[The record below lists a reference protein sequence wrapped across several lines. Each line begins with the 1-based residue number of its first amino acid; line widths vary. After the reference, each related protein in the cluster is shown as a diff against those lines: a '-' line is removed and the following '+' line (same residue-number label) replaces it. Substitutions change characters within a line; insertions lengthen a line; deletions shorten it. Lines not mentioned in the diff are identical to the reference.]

1 MSADLLPDARTGT
14 GDLLSALEQLQR
26 ARHVVQLGRRLLL
39 ALASALGV
47 FVCMRLLLAAL
58 PGVEPLST
66 VGEVTVVVPLLAALL
81 AAAGTWW
88 RSRSVLPDL
97 ARTALWVEERQAIQR
112 GGRPDFAL
120 TTAVELLAQQSA
132 VPTSLAQAAVGTLRA
147 SPTVG
152 ALKTERQL
160 AWQWPL
166 LFVAACAVL
175 VWLDVRRPDV
185 GAARIGTMTAR
196 NAVEPMP
203 SAAGAAPL
211 GAWRVRV
218 QPPAYVVQ
226 APRSFGDVSTVPALS
241 GSSIAVSGDGQ
252 EPVVEAGGV
261 NASGDTGAVV
271 RRTADGWMATI
282 QATAGVQTL
291 RLSRGGRT
299 RLLIVEGRADSVP
312 RVSLNAPARDSVF
325 REAVGTLPLAA
336 TAHDDV
342 GLSRAHFELLVT
354 SGEGERFTVRTV
366 LLGEQRWGAAAGARE
381 AAIRGQLDLAALGL
395 QAGDVVHLR
404 AVARDAHPAADRE
417 FGSSETRAFRIARP
431 AEYDSVAV
439 EPAPPPEVDKSLLS
453 QRMLLMLTEKLD
465 RAQPRMA
472 RAEVVRESQKIARDQ
487 ARLRL
492 AVGDVVFQR
501 LSGESAAEHAHTAG
515 DGHDH
520 GVDLQ
525 GGKLAMSTS
534 STTGMLEEG
543 NDSPVIAINQPL
555 LEAYNAMWDAGR
567 ALEQGDPHGAIPP
580 MKRALEAIEKS
591 RAASR
596 LYLRGRPPQV
606 IVDIA
611 KVRLTG
617 KDTGQVT
624 VRSARSPLPAFL
636 AARDA
641 RLVRAARL
649 VATASAAARD
659 SVALLRAESLADAPA
674 FAAALGNV
682 LAAFDRGGDA
692 TLAFVQARR
701 VLGNVT
707 RTRATPWSRGV
718 MP

>member
-1 MSADLLPDARTGT
+1 
-14 GDLLSALEQLQR
+14 
-26 ARHVVQLGRRLLL
+26 
-39 ALASALGV
+39 
-47 FVCMRLLLAAL
+47 
-58 PGVEPLST
+58 
-66 VGEVTVVVPLLAALL
+66 
-81 AAAGTWW
+81 
-88 RSRSVLPDL
+88 
-97 ARTALWVEERQAIQR
+97 
-112 GGRPDFAL
+112 
-120 TTAVELLAQQSA
+120 
-132 VPTSLAQAAVGTLRA
+132 
-147 SPTVG
+147 
-152 ALKTERQL
+152 
-160 AWQWPL
+160 
-166 LFVAACAVL
+166 
-175 VWLDVRRPDV
+175 
-185 GAARIGTMTAR
+185 
-196 NAVEPMP
+196 
-203 SAAGAAPL
+203 
-211 GAWRVRV
+211 
-218 QPPAYVVQ
+218 
-226 APRSFGDVSTVPALS
+226 
-241 GSSIAVSGDGQ
+241 
-252 EPVVEAGGV
+252 
-261 NASGDTGAVV
+261 
-271 RRTADGWMATI
+271 
-282 QATAGVQTL
+282 
-291 RLSRGGRT
+291 
-299 RLLIVEGRADSVP
+299 
-312 RVSLNAPARDSVF
+312 
-325 REAVGTLPLAA
+325 
-336 TAHDDV
+336 
-342 GLSRAHFELLVT
+342 
-354 SGEGERFTVRTV
+354 
-366 LLGEQRWGAAAGARE
+366 
-381 AAIRGQLDLAALGL
+381 
-395 QAGDVVHLR
+395 
-404 AVARDAHPAADRE
+404 
-417 FGSSETRAFRIARP
+417 
-431 AEYDSVAV
+431 
-439 EPAPPPEVDKSLLS
+439 
-453 QRMLLMLTEKLD
+453 
-465 RAQPRMA
+465 
-472 RAEVVRESQKIARDQ
+472 
-487 ARLRL
+487 
-492 AVGDVVFQR
+492 VFQR

-682 LAAFDRGGDA
+682 LAVFDRGGDA
-692 TLAFVQARR
+692 TPAFVQARR